1 MHAID
6 QLLALVRAFVTG
18 RITSWLRL
26 WFVFSSRVES
36 HHGYAYCG
44 GPKPVPG
51 CQRQF
56 DRSRTRS
63 RILQCLVA
71 ERFWVGGSATNQAL
85 TFRHQTGTPL
95 SSHTLK
101 SYDKGGN
108 ERPGRADL
116 PC

>member
-1 MHAID
+1 MATLTVAD
-6 QLLALVRAFVTG
+6 QSPYRAASGNLTVPALA
-18 RITSWLRL
+18 
-26 WFVFSSRVES
+26 VEYYS
-36 HHGYAYCG
+36 VWW
-44 GPKPVPG
+44 P
-51 CQRQF
+51 
-56 DRSRTRS
+56 
-63 RILQCLVA
+63 